1 MIYVQICFNSHSLCI
16 LGFGRGPDGSLQNEE
31 ICEGNQYLRA
41 G

>member
-1 MIYVQICFNSHSLCI
+1 MLLIHIFPVI

-31 ICEGNQYLRA
+31 ICEGNQYLWA